1 MMANKYTRRDFLRM
15 AGCAAAAVALNGT
28 ALAQASAPQGKS
40 PNIVLILADD
50 LGYGDPACY
59 SGQSKIPT
67 PEMDRFASQGIR
79 FTDAHTPSA
88 VCTPTRYGL
97 MTGRYCWHRR

>member
-1 MMANKYTRRDFLRM
+1 MMANKYTRRDFFRM

-40 PNIVLILADD
+40 PNIVFILADD
-50 LGYGDPACY
+50 LGYGDPTCY

-67 PEMDRFASQGIR
+67 PADGPVRLRGDSLHRCPYALGGLH
-79 FTDAHTPSA
+79 AHA
-88 VCTPTRYGL
+88 VR
-97 MTGRYCWHRR
+97 HS